1 MLQMS
6 EVGLFGHT
14 WQRLTVFYDYVLYCP
29 KDTPFILYR
38 VSNQNFKSQL

>member
-1 MLQMS
+1 MLQMP

-29 KDTPFILYR
+29 KDTPFILHP
-38 VSNQNFKSQL
+38 QLFLDIPSI